1 MDQYLIATFQE
12 KIEEWIR
19 FSVFNLDDES
29 VRLDVTIEKVPGSST
44 RYRCIAID
52 ITSEEM
58 RARLEKCPI
67 LYNSVSSLDFSVRV
81 RSCLARMGI
90 RSIGQLVQYSSDD
103 LMEIRGFGQKC
114 LDEVRQKLAKIGLS
128 LAGEG

>member
-1 MDQYLIATFQE
+1 MDQYLIATLQE

-19 FSVFNLDDES
+19 FSVFDLSDES

-44 RYRCIAID
+44 LYRCRAID

-58 RARLEKCPI
+58 RSRLEKIPI

-114 LDEVRQKLAKIGLS
+114 LDEVRQKLAEIGLS